1 MAIYS
6 AQHTLGTAATRVVP
20 PSTQPQEVHLHNMSK
35 SSNNYIHLGNSDIS
49 LTNSIHIDPGESI
62 EITLMSG
69 QELYAISDPAGLVLG
84 VLAVR
89 HD

>member
-6 AQHTLGTAATRVVP
+6 AQHILTGTPQLVVP
-20 PSTQPQEVHLHNMSK
+20 ASTQPQEVHLHNMSK
-35 SSNNYIHLGNSDIS
+35 SSNNYIHLGNSNVS
-49 LTNSIHIDPGESI
+49 LSNSIHIDPGESI
-62 EITLMSG
+62 ELTLMAG
-69 QELYAISDPAGLVLG
+69 QKLYAISDPSGVVLG

>member
-6 AQHTLGTAATRVVP
+6 AQHTLGTAATLVVP
-20 PSTQPQEVHLHNMSK
+20 ASTQPQEVHLHNMTK
-35 SSNNYIHLGNSDIS
+35 SSNQYIHLGNQDIT
-49 LTNSIHIDPGESI
+49 LLNSIHIDPGESI

-69 QELYAISDPAGLVLG
+69 QELYGISEPEGLTLG